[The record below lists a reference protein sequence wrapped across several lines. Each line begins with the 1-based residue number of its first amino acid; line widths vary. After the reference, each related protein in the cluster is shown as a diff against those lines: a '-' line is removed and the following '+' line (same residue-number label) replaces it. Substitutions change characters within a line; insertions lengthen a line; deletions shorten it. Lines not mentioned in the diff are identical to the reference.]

1 MKPFTIRHHTALWR
15 RFLALT
21 ALAFGIS
28 FLITFWHYWL
38 PKQPFLFLSE
48 NRVESVQY
56 CYEMT
61 AGEPHFVDL
70 PEKDQQKFISSLQKL
85 VIGKRASA
93 GELSSWSG
101 GEDKPTF
108 LITMKNGSRFYVAF
122 LYAAG
127 PYLTIGLVESP
138 VPKIRYGSTSRFR
151 ISLSKQSYDAYN
163 TLNCINLFCQWDYG
177 C

>member
-1 MKPFTIRHHTALWR
+1 MTAPKPLRKKR
-15 RFLALT
+15 RSLFITLSVLLALIL
-21 ALAFGIS
+21 LAGVWF
-28 FLITFWHYWL
+28 FWL
-38 PKQPFLFLSE
+38 PKRPFLFLSE

-70 PEKDQQKFISSLQKL
+70 PEKDQKKFISALQKL
-85 VIGKRASA
+85 VIGKCASA

-108 LITMKNGSRFYVAF
+108 LITMKNGFRFYVAF

-138 VPKIRYGSTSRFR
+138 VPKIRYGSISRFR

>member
-1 MKPFTIRHHTALWR
+1 MTAPKSLRKKR
-15 RFLALT
+15 RSL
-21 ALAFGIS
+21 
-28 FLITFWHYWL
+28 LITLSVFLTLILLTGVWFFWL
-38 PKQPFLFLSE
+38 PKRPFLFLSE
-48 NRVESVQY
+48 SRVESVQY